1 MAEAQKIKQ
10 AIPATLQFELGLLLR
25 TLEILKSFDESTD
38 IEEDTES
45 KSSIIEFFEK
55 MVSTLSRVPSL
66 TLSAYWDEK
75 YGSKTEKKV
84 NIVGIPVVANN
95 EIDSGGEPYIFDVP
109 EIEYLKENKV
119 LEPTKEMAEKHDP
132 LRLIQN
138 LYDTACGCLSSSSI
152 TISDRDILITICLLI
167 ALKSGRASY
176 LLHTAWII
184 SSIDDDYIGV
194 EMTIFEE
201 FFAHLKQSKEALD
214 KTFCRIKENAMKLQK
229 PEQPFPLQ
237 KSTVVNRTPRTF
249 LFSFGKADHG
259 KLGHGDTQLNR
270 LVPTLVEALDHVSIV
285 KMASMST
292 YAVAIDRSGNVFV
305 WGTGGSSNS
314 VAHLNGGSQ
323 QAKTDII
330 PQLLEALPPKAHV
343 IDVSCGL
350 GHALFLLNNGKVFS
364 WGNGGNGRLGL
375 GDLAD
380 RTEATLVTELSNEV
394 ITAVQ
399 CG

>member
-1 MAEAQKIKQ
+1 MAEAQKLKQ

-25 TLEILKSFDESTD
+25 TLEILKSFDED
-38 IEEDTES
+38 EDTES

-55 MVSTLSRVPSL
+55 MVNILSRVPSL

-75 YGSKTEKKV
+75 YGCKTEKKV

-95 EIDSGGEPYIFDVP
+95 EIDNGGEPYIFDVP

-138 LYDTACGCLSSSSI
+138 LYDTACGCFSSSSI
-152 TISDRDILITICLLI
+152 TTSDRDILITICLLI

-201 FFAHLKQSKEALD
+201 FFAHLKQSNLALD
-214 KTFCRIKENAMKLQK
+214 NTLCRIKEDAVKLQK
-229 PEQPFPLQ
+229 PEQLVPLQ
-237 KSTVVNRTPRTF
+237 KRTVINRTPRTF

-305 WGTGGSSNS
+305 W
-314 VAHLNGGSQ
+314 
-323 QAKTDII
+323 
-330 PQLLEALPPKAHV
+330 
-343 IDVSCGL
+343 
-350 GHALFLLNNGKVFS
+350 
-364 WGNGGNGRLGL
+364 
-375 GDLAD
+375 
-380 RTEATLVTELSNEV
+380 
-394 ITAVQ
+394 
-399 CG
+399 